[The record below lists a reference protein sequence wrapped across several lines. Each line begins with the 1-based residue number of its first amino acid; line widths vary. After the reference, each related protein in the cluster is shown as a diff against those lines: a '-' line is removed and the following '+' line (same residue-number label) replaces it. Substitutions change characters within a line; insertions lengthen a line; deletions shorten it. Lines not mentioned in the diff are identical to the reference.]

1 MAKKSI
7 KKSGKSSSGGVGVFS
22 LDKSWQARSDAY
34 TLMGYEKLVNDKK
47 RYNAAM
53 KQLKSIE
60 SSMKKQQEENMKDL
74 SAVRSLLGRKR

>member
-1 MAKKSI
+1 MAKKKSVG
-7 KKSGKSSSGGVGVFS
+7 SGKVSIIDLG
-22 LDKSWQARSDAY
+22 KNWQARSDAY